1 MREQLRQSDVS
12 DHSGKRAMGNDFQA
26 LVKNITRIHDE
37 LAKKAVHAVN
47 TSLTLRNWMIGMHIA
62 QYELNGEDRS
72 HYGDKLFQMLAEK
85 LSAKG
90 VSNCNRR
97 QLYRYLH
104 FYRIYPRIVETLS
117 PQFEDLLPDGLST
130 TGIVG
135 TVSPQMRL
143 PSEKLFNS
151 LSYSHFEL
159 LTELDD
165 SMKRIFYEIECLRGN
180 WSVRELKRQIASLY
194 YERSGLSKD
203 KKRLSELVQS
213 GVETARPIQVIHD
226 PYVFEFL
233 GLDPKDVMNES
244 DLESAL
250 HDRLQQFLMELGHGF
265 CFEARQK
272 RILIG
277 DEHFFVDMVFYHR
290 ILKCHVLIGLK
301 VGGFNHEYL
310 GQLNTYVN
318 WYRVNEMT
326 DGDNPPVGILLC
338 TEKNHALVEYA
349 LAGMDNKLFVSKYQ
363 LELPRKEEIQRFL
376 EEQMA
381 EKMREEEMVRE

>member
-1 MREQLRQSDVS
+1 MRSEK
-12 DHSGKRAMGNDFQA
+12 HNDFEA
-26 LVKNITRIHDE
+26 LVQTIARIHDE
-37 LAKKAVHAVN
+37 LAKQAARAVN
-47 TSLTLRNWMIGMHIA
+47 TSLTMRNWMIGMHIA
-62 QYELNGEDRS
+62 EYEMSGEDRS
-72 HYGDKLFQMLAEK
+72 RYGDKLFQILAEK

-90 VSNCNRR
+90 VSNCSRR
-97 QLYRYLH
+97 QLYRYMN
-104 FYRIYPRIVETLS
+104 FYRTYPQIVETLS
-117 PQFEDLLPDGLST
+117 PQFENLLPDGISVI
-130 TGIVG
+130 GIVG
-135 TVSPQMRL
+135 TVSPQLRL

-159 LTELDD
+159 LTEIDNP
-165 SMKRIFYEIECLRGN
+165 MKRIFYEIECLRGN

-203 KKRLSELVQS
+203 KKRLAELVQS
-213 GVETARPIQVIHD
+213 GADIMHPIQVIHD

-233 GLDPKDVMNES
+233 GLKPREVMNES

-250 HDRLQQFLMELGHGF
+250 HEKLQQFLLELGHGF

-290 ILKCHVLIGLK
+290 ILKCHVLIELK

-318 WYRVNEMT
+318 WYRINEMT

-381 EKMREEEMVRE
+381 LKLGEGEMVRE